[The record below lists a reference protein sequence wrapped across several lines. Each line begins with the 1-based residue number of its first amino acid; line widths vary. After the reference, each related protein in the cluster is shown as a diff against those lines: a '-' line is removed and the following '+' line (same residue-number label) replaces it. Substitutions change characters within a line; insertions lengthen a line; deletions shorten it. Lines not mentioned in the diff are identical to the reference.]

1 MAGRLA
7 RSLIW
12 SFSVAG
18 LPASLLSGVVG
29 DPASPQA
36 AHLAGVD
43 RRDAVVHDH
52 RVGAHA
58 ALDVVDRRAQPAA
71 MAVTAHRDLREVRG
85 QFLGHFVRGVVRA
98 VVDDQHAELATSAR
112 WRARGFRERFFA
124 AAFRHCKRAARRSRT
139 CSTRCLRNERS
150 ERACLL
156 RHCRSVTLTIGQ
168 LDAAAC
174 SFTQKT
180 IFAPSRCDL
189 RRRTIAAAVVSFMR
203 CVDGWLAAERYA
215 GGMLTCN

>member
-7 RSLIW
+7 RSQIW
-12 SFSVAG
+12 SLHAS
-18 LPASLLSGVVG
+18 PACRPRSCPPIGR

-43 RRDAVVHDH
+43 RRDAVVNDD

-58 ALDVVDRRAQPAA
+58 ALGVVDRRAQPAA
-71 MAVTAHRDLREVRG
+71 MAMAADRYLRKVRG
-85 QFLGHFVRGVVRA
+85 QLLGHFIRGIVRA

-139 CSTRCLRNERS
+139 YLTRYLRMRAS

-156 RHCRSVTLTIGQ
+156 RQLSVRHSSPSANSTL
-168 LDAAAC
+168 DC
-174 SFTQKT
+174 SFTQKSS
-180 IFAPSRCDL
+180 FARAVPLRTCD
-189 RRRTIAAAVVSFMR
+189 AAIMR
-203 CVDGWLAAERYA
+203 AAR
-215 GGMLTCN
+215 